1 MRKNPM
7 QFFTSV
13 AMQYGGIARI
23 RFGRGNY
30 SYLVSDPELIRELLI
45 TNRGKYRKNTRY
57 KNLCRVLGEGLL
69 LSEGD
74 AWRRQRKIVQPAFRQ
89 QELFSQVGGNSPT
102 VAEFLKRFD
111 ARVEAGKSFD
121 IELEFARLAQLLAG
135 TWIMGEPFRKRSDR
149 IADLFETA
157 TKVWPEPPRS
167 VLQGYRIPSPV
178 KLFTLKKAFNDFD
191 RCIYEIIAEYRAN
204 PGGQNGL
211 IAMLVDGHREMTAA
225 ELTDAELRDQLV
237 TLFIAAHETS
247 ASSLCW
253 THYFL
258 SMYPEIRERV
268 RQEVQTQLQG
278 RLPTAEELPR
288 LEYLEQVIKESLRI
302 YSPIHSL
309 SRVAIEDN
317 RIGGYDIPQGA
328 TVIVSL
334 YATHRL
340 PQYWDNPEAFVPE
353 RFSAE
358 QSAKRPTFAYI
369 PFAVGH
375 RNCIGGAQAM
385 LQSKLIVAQ
394 IAQRFT
400 INLQAG
406 HPVEPMPGTTMRP
419 RFGMRVTIR
428 DVPA

>member
-1 MRKNPM
+1 M

-23 RFGRGNY
+23 RFGRNNY

-57 KNLCRVLGEGLL
+57 KMLRRVLGEGLL
-69 LSEGD
+69 LSEGE
-74 AWRRQRKIVQPAFRQ
+74 AWKRQRKIVQPAFRQ
-89 QELFSQVGGNSPT
+89 QELLAQVERTST
-102 VAEFLKRFD
+102 LVADFLNRFD
-111 ARVEAGKSFD
+111 VRAREGESFD
-121 IELEFARLAQLLAG
+121 IEPEFARLAQLLAG
-135 TWIMGEPFRKRSDR
+135 TWIMGEPFRKRADR
-149 IADLFETA
+149 IADLFQAA

-167 VLQGYRIPSPV
+167 VLAGYRIPSPA
-178 KLFTLKKAFNDFD
+178 KILTLRKAFSCFD
-191 RCIYEIIAEYRAN
+191 RCIYEIIAEYRGN

-211 IAMLVDGHREMTAA
+211 IAMLVNGHREKTGS
-225 ELTDAELRDQLV
+225 ELADDELRDQLV

-258 SMYPEIRERV
+258 SMYPESRERV

-278 RLPTAEELPR
+278 RLPTAEDLAS
-288 LEYLEQVIKESLRI
+288 LGYLEQVIKESLRI

-317 RIGGYDIPQGA
+317 SIGGYHIPRGA

-358 QSAKRPTFAYI
+358 QSARRPAFAYI

-375 RNCIGGAQAM
+375 RNCIGGTQAM

-394 IAQRFT
+394 IAQRFN
-400 INLQAG
+400 IDLQAG
-406 HPVEPMPGTTMRP
+406 HPVEPMPSTTMRP
-419 RFGMRVTIR
+419 RYGMRVTIR
-428 DVPA
+428 NVEA